1 MRGKIRKEKLNP
13 MISKDDSLNRKG
25 QSPHANPSARTFDE
39 YQCSGNVEVDF
50 AALCNLL
57 GIKYSPSVLIKGLAH
72 TRAKKSADGS
82 TNTNAAPSWSKR
94 CLQVELDNE
103 DPLTAKSLK
112 IFGWKVDDHII
123 KILQKML
130 PSLSKLQKMEFSLA
144 GLTDRAVASLL
155 SSVPLCAHLR
165 FLTVEG
171 NPLSEQS
178 YQLLLSESSS
188 LTHLALKNNR
198 MGDGGARLIGS
209 ALSTISSTNKK
220 LLALNLSFN
229 SIGDEGAAHI
239 AQGLRLNRTL
249 VCLSLSNNQIG
260 DVGATQL
267 ARILGEF
274 ALTHEEAEERI
285 KLMERKAAE
294 PVELLSPLLD
304 TQIQLRDGELM
315 MPGNTT
321 LVSLNL
327 SGNKMTE
334 KSLPVFLKSL
344 EVQSEGGGLLRLRLQ
359 RNGFSP
365 GCDDYVK
372 IKEVMAPREDAF
384 EKLRCEETDTMK
396 KEA

>member
-25 QSPHANPSARTFDE
+25 QSPRANPSARTFDE

-57 GIKYSPSVLIKGLAH
+57 GIKYSPSVLIKGPAH

-130 PSLSKLQKMEFSLA
+130 PSLSKLQKI
-144 GLTDRAVASLL
+144 D
-155 SSVPLCAHLR
+155 

-344 EVQSEGGGLLRLRLQ
+344 EVQSEAGGLLRLRLQ

-365 GCDDYVK
+365 GCDDYAK